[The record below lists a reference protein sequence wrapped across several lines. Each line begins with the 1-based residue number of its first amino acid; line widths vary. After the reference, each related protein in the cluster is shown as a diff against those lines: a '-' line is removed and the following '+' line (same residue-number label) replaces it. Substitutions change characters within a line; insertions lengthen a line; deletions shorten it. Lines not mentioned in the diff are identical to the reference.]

1 MKFLQNI
8 NNPEVAITSL
18 DIAEATGKLHKN
30 VMRDIR
36 NETKKLGE
44 LAHELFTESTYINKQ
59 NKQQPCYT
67 LTKKGAM
74 MLALK
79 YDAVTRLKILDHLEK
94 LEEENELLK
103 YGVAEHDPIA
113 TPCFS
118 NPAEQARVWALEQER
133 KQLPGEN
140 TNETL

>member
-1 MKFLQNI
+1 MIMKFLQNI

-44 LAHELFTESTYINKQ
+44 LAHELFTESTYTNKQ

-79 YDAVTRLKILDHLEK
+79 YDAVTRLKILDHVEK
-94 LEEENELLK
+94 LEEENTLLRK
-103 YGVAEHDPIA
+103 NQPKPSYMID
-113 TPCFS
+113 
-118 NPAEQARVWALEQER
+118 NPAEQARVWALEQEG
-133 KQLPGEN
+133 KQLPGEGI
-140 TNETL
+140 NETL

>member
-44 LAHELFTESTYINKQ
+44 LAHELFTESTYTNKQ

-79 YDAVTRLKILDHLEK
+79 YDAVTRLKILDHVEK
-94 LEEENELLK
+94 LEEENTLLRK
-103 YGVAEHDPIA
+103 NQPKPSYMID
-113 TPCFS
+113 
-118 NPAEQARVWALEQER
+118 NPAEQARVWALEQEG
-133 KQLPGEN
+133 KQLPGEGI
-140 TNETL
+140 NETL

>member
-44 LAHELFTESTYINKQ
+44 LAHELFTESTYTNKQ

-67 LTKKGAM
+67 LTKRGAM

-79 YDAVTRLKILDHLEK
+79 YDAVIRFKILSYIEK

-103 YGVAEHDPIA
+103 HRVAEHDPTASPRI
-113 TPCFS
+113 S
-118 NPAEQARVWALEQER
+118 NPAEQARVWALEQEG
-133 KQLPGEN
+133 KQLPGGGI
-140 TNETL
+140 NETL

>member
-44 LAHELFTESTYINKQ
+44 LAHELFTESTYTNKQ

-67 LTKKGAM
+67 LTKRGAM
-74 MLALK
+74 MLAVK
-79 YDAVTRLKILDHLEK
+79 YDAVIRYKILDHVEK
-94 LEEENELLK
+94 LEEENEILK
-103 YGVAEHDPIA
+103 HRIAKHDHIA
-113 TPCFS
+113 SPRIS
-118 NPAEQARVWALEQER
+118 NLAEQARLWALEQER
-133 KQLPGEN
+133 KQLPGEG